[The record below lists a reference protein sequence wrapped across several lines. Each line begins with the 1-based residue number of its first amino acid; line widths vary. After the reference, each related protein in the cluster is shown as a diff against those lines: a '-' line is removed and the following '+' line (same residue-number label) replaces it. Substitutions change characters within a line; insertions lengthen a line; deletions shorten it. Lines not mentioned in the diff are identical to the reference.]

1 MSTRF
6 HKKVGR
12 MLRQPFRNKIL
23 SKYGKAV
30 LADTWNGLLLVE
42 AGDFAVARKLLDKGE
57 YDRQDIEWLTK
68 NLGGSAGHIVVVGA
82 HIGSLLIPLSKISE
96 RVTGFEAD
104 LTNFELVSRNLLL
117 NQVTNAKVN
126 NKAVGAS
133 AGEVTVRRN
142 RLNTGN
148 SSISLKP
155 IKDLP
160 TVDMVTLDSW
170 LADDK
175 DPVSLMV
182 MDIEG
187 HELHALKG
195 GKNTLERTEMLYIEY
210 SPSLLKNHDST
221 GVDLLEY
228 IGRFFS
234 DMYILH
240 GGVQHYSVKEGMEFL
255 ASISDKRGL
264 LRNLLFTK
272 KPLHSA

>member
-1 MSTRF
+1 
-6 HKKVGR
+6 
-12 MLRQPFRNKIL
+12 MLRQPFRNQVL

-30 LADTWNGLLLVE
+30 LADTWNGMLLVE
-42 AGDFAVARKLLDKGE
+42 AGDFAVGRKLLDKGE
-57 YDRQDIEWLTK
+57 YDRQDIEWLAE
-68 NLGGSAGHIVVVGA
+68 NLGGKAGHIVIVGT

-104 LTNFELVSRNLLL
+104 LTNFELVSHNLLL
-117 NQVTNAKVN
+117 NQVSNAKVN
-126 NKAVGAS
+126 NKAVGAE

-142 RLNTGN
+142 TLNTGN

-155 IKDLP
+155 VKDLP
-160 TVDMVTLDSW
+160 TVDMVTLDTW

-175 DPVSLMV
+175 DTVSLMV

-195 GKNTLERTEMLYIEY
+195 GKDTLERTEMLYIEY
-210 SPSLLKNHDST
+210 SPSLLENHEST
-221 GVDLLEY
+221 GDALLEY

-240 GGVQHYSVKEGMEFL
+240 GEVQHYSVKEGMDYL
-255 ASISDKRGL
+255 ASLSGKRGL

-272 KPLHSA
+272 KPLHGA